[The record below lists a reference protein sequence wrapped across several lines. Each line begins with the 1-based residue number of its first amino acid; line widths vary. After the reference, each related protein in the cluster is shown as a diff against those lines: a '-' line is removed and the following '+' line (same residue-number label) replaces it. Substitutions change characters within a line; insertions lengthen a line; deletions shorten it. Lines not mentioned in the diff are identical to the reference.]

1 MLWESRFPDA
11 IARSALA
18 YQMGE
23 NWLDV
28 MASELERHGYMVTKP
43 ATITLSLET
52 LEGARGL
59 IERLREVG
67 EAAETATGSDL
78 AELDEEASVLHKTLS
93 DLLIGLL
100 VEAGLVEPLIAGEG
114 CQSRVSN
121 GGRPPWPQKA
131 GAVL

>member
-100 VEAGLVEPLIAGEG
+100 VEAGLVEPLITGEG
-114 CQSRVSN
+114 S
-121 GGRPPWPQKA
+121 
-131 GAVL
+131 

>member
-11 IARSALA
+11 IARPALA

-28 MASELERHGYMVTKP
+28 MASELEQHGYTVIKSAML
-43 ATITLSLET
+43 TLSPEI

-67 EAAETATGSDL
+67 EASETTTDRAL
-78 AELDEEASVLHKTLS
+78 AGLDAEASVLHETLF

-100 VEAGLVEPLIAGEG
+100 VDAGLVEPLIAGEG
-114 CQSRVSN
+114 S
-121 GGRPPWPQKA
+121 
-131 GAVL
+131 

>member
-11 IARSALA
+11 IARPVLA

-23 NWLDV
+23 NCLDV
-28 MASELERHGYMVTKP
+28 MADELEQRGYMVIKP
-43 ATITLSLET
+43 ATIALSPQT

-78 AELDEEASVLHKTLS
+78 AELDEEASVLHETLS
-93 DLLIGLL
+93 DLLIELL
-100 VEAGLVEPLIAGEG
+100 VEVGLVEPLIIGEG
-114 CQSRVSN
+114 S
-121 GGRPPWPQKA
+121 
-131 GAVL
+131 

>member
-11 IARSALA
+11 IARAALA
-18 YQMGE
+18 YQRGE

-28 MASELERHGYMVTKP
+28 MASGLERYGYTVTKP
-43 ATITLSLET
+43 ATLTLSPET

-67 EAAETATGSDL
+67 ELSETATGPAL
-78 AELDEEASVLHKTLS
+78 AELDEEASVLHETLS

-100 VEAGLVEPLIAGEG
+100 VDAGLVEPLIAGEG
-114 CQSRVSN
+114 S
-121 GGRPPWPQKA
+121 
-131 GAVL
+131 